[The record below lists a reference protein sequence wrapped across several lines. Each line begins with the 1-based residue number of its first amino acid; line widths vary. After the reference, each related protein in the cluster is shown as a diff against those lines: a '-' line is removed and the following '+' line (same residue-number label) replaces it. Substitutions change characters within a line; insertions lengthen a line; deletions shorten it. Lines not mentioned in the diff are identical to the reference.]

1 MIIEPNGKIRKKMDG
16 AIALYHAVTGVG
28 ES

>member
-1 MIIEPNGKIRKKMDG
+1 MIIEPNGKIRKKMDEVIG
-16 AIALYHAVTGVG
+16 FYNAVTGVG